1 MSKAIRKL
9 TFAALVT
16 LVPYLDTPVAVAQNQ
31 DVPVITRIEDFEE
44 AIAPTLQIRSDGS
57 GVYQNSRD
65 VQSVIQSVGDWVLQT
80 NTKFSTRRVYLDFSQ
95 PVAGSGPNGGAPIQ
109 LPAGTY
115 RARFITK
122 CHLYGN
128 DLLQLAAGQTAPC
141 PLALAFDS
149 GSDSYRIQMNPVT
162 GVEVFPL
169 TNFVNATCT
178 SAVTPCNQWK
188 LEPSGSASDG
198 SLRNRGNLAKIVT
211 SKGKT
216 TEINLGDFYFSF
228 SIHLAKQ

>member
-1 MSKAIRKL
+1 
-9 TFAALVT
+9 
-16 LVPYLDTPVAVAQNQ
+16 
-31 DVPVITRIEDFEE
+31 
-44 AIAPTLQIRSDGS
+44 LQIRSDGL

-80 NTKFSTRRVYLDFSQ
+80 NTRCSTRRVYLDFSQ
-95 PVAGSGPNGGAPIQ
+95 PVAGSGPNGGAPIP

-115 RARFITK
+115 KARFITK

-128 DLLQLAAGQTAPC
+128 DLLELPGGQTVPC

-149 GSDSYRIQMNPVT
+149 GNDSYRIQMNPVT

-169 TNFVNATCT
+169 TNYVNVTCA

-188 LEPSGSASDG
+188 LEPSGSGPDG
-198 SLRNRGNLAKIVT
+198 LRNRGNLAKIVT

-216 TEINLGDFYFSF
+216 TEINQGDFYFSF
-228 SIHLAKQ
+228 SIRLAK